1 MNADTRTDAQKVW
14 ALEAEVLS
22 LQNKLSDAEA
32 AIEDLKAENEGLKAD
47 FTELSDYSDEEIRD
61 EFLSRDMI
69 DPMDREYRLLGEHI
83 AAGETKE
90 ALWLL
95 EEISNGAASMRV
107 AVMLAEIRGQKALI

>member
-14 ALEAEVLS
+14 ALDAEVLS

-32 AIEDLKAENEGLKAD
+32 AIDDLKSENEALKAD
-47 FTELSDYSDEEIRD
+47 FKELWDYSDEEIRE
-61 EFLSRDMI
+61 EFLSRDMT
-69 DPMDREYRLLGEHI
+69 DPVEAEYRRPADHI

-95 EEISNGAASMRV
+95 RDISGGAVSPKV
-107 AVMLAEIRGQKALI
+107 AMMLAEIRGQGALL